1 MTQSKQEGEQITP
14 FKLSYIKRMLQ
25 YGDITKIAKQFN
37 VSERVV
43 QYALKADA
51 IVEKNREI
59 ISYTLQMIDER
70 EKEKAEMLK
79 KAKRLFNKS
88 DKS

>member
-25 YGDITKIAKQFN
+25 YGDITKIAKHFD

-59 ISYTLQMIDER
+59 INYTLTMIEER
-70 EKEKAEMLK
+70 EKAKAETLK
-79 KAKRLFNKS
+79 KAKKLFLKT
-88 DKS
+88 DKP